1 MAVNVGIL
9 QTFPVCICSKCLL
22 QQPFLV
28 TLILQQCCHLP
39 STSVAKTAHLWTW
52 LFVTNQ
58 KLLDNIIL
66 TGSTYR
72 LHGLISD
79 MQLFTESVNDSR
91 TIRLTLRTPV
101 QRRPPEDVSSIVLSP
116 AWSHTDAMHI
126 TMHAVL
132 HPYLLCSWCRGAAE
146 GEGLG
151 NAFLSHIQ
159 AVDGIFHVCRGFE
172 DPEVTH
178 VEDRV
183 DPVEDLE
190 IIHK

>member
-1 MAVNVGIL
+1 M
-9 QTFPVCICSKCLL
+9 
-22 QQPFLV
+22 
-28 TLILQQCCHLP
+28 
-39 STSVAKTAHLWTW
+39 
-52 LFVTNQ
+52 
-58 KLLDNIIL
+58 
-66 TGSTYR
+66 
-72 LHGLISD
+72 D
-79 MQLFTESVNDSR
+79 MQPLSTLGTQHILLGHLMSHTSWKRTHTFTHLGHA
-91 TIRLTLRTPV
+91 T
-101 QRRPPEDVSSIVLSP
+101 SIVLSKQTFAATYTSSVRFSEAMPTQRRCRTLDP
-116 AWSHTDAMHI
+116 AGGLIVKSGC
-126 TMHAVL
+126 V
-132 HPYLLCSWCRGAAE
+132 CRGAAE

>member
-1 MAVNVGIL
+1 MSVSNGFVPPTVQRARCQHFWILSTLLGWSSRLLTVAICRPETHAAATFACSILHSSKGSFVLHLTISQSPQLASVSLKNFRRLQTVATLCWPTSIRAELLASCLAHLSPQHLGIL
-9 QTFPVCICSKCLL
+9 NWMV
-22 QQPFLV
+22 
-28 TLILQQCCHLP
+28 
-39 STSVAKTAHLWTW
+39 
-52 LFVTNQ
+52 
-58 KLLDNIIL
+58 
-66 TGSTYR
+66 
-72 LHGLISD
+72 
-79 MQLFTESVNDSR
+79 
-91 TIRLTLRTPV
+91 
-101 QRRPPEDVSSIVLSP
+101 
-116 AWSHTDAMHI
+116 
-126 TMHAVL
+126 
-132 HPYLLCSWCRGAAE
+132 CRGAAE

>member
-1 MAVNVGIL
+1 MEGCQL
-9 QTFPVCICSKCLL
+9 GWCLMM
-22 QQPFLV
+22 QWA
-28 TLILQQCCHLP
+28 CRHL
-39 STSVAKTAHLWTW
+39 AHHEL
-52 LFVTNQ
+52 
-58 KLLDNIIL
+58 
-66 TGSTYR
+66 
-72 LHGLISD
+72 
-79 MQLFTESVNDSR
+79 ESVSVF
-91 TIRLTLRTPV
+91 TIY
-101 QRRPPEDVSSIVLSP
+101 S
-116 AWSHTDAMHI
+116 
-126 TMHAVL
+126 
-132 HPYLLCSWCRGAAE
+132 LLCRGAAE